1 MSEEEFMKQQY
12 LTLREEIRAGK
23 TRLFALLVL
32 ATIFIPVVGVL
43 ASKLGGPFASASMP
57 FVILVLMFAFLAE
70 QNGIIRAGRYLK
82 DHVEPKLE
90 GMKTWEKWLAENRN
104 LRDVDRYFFGS
115 FLLVFLLFYV
125 AAASLAVE
133 IVVSDWQEQPRMVYS
148 TIAAYGIGGL
158 WFIIVLLR
166 HWTTSTS
173 TSD

>member
-12 LTLREEIRAGK
+12 LTLREEIRSGK
-23 TRLFALLVL
+23 TRLFMLLVL

-43 ASKLGGPFASASMP
+43 ASKFGGPFATASMP
-57 FVILVLMFAFLAE
+57 FITLVLMIAFLAE

-82 DHVEPKLE
+82 DHVEPKMQS
-90 GMKTWEKWLAENRN
+90 MKTWENWLAENGK

-115 FLLVFLLFYV
+115 FLLVFLIFYV
-125 AAASLAVE
+125 AGASLAVE
-133 IVVSDWQEQPRMVYS
+133 AVVDQWPKQSQMVYS
-148 TIAAYGIGGL
+148 TVAAYGIGGL

-173 TSD
+173 TSN